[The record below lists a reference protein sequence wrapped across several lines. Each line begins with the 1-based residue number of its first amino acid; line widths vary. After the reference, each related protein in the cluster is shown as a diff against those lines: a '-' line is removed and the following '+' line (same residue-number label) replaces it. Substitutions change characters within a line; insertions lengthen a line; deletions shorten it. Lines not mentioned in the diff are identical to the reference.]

1 MKALRYTTSEKK
13 LSLIL
18 EKLDIIEAKLKESNF
33 QIMNIDEAAK
43 YLSFKK
49 SYLYKMTCCNDIPFY
64 KPGKKV
70 YFNKVDLDN
79 WILSH
84 RRKSNEEIQKEADEY
99 IRTHPWKN

>member
-1 MKALRYTTSEKK
+1 MKALQYTTSEKK

-18 EKLDIIEAKLKESNF
+18 EKLEKIESKLKDSNIQF
-33 QIMNIDEAAK
+33 MNIDEAAK

-49 SYLYKMTCCNDIPFY
+49 SYLYHLTCFNKIPYY
-64 KPGKKV
+64 KPGKKI

-84 RRKSNEEIQKEADEY
+84 RHKSNEEIQKEADEY

>member
-1 MKALRYTTSEKK
+1 MKTLQYTTSEKK

-18 EKLDIIEAKLKESNF
+18 EKLEKIESQLKESNL
-33 QIMNIDEAAK
+33 QVMNIDEAAK

-49 SYLYKMTCCNDIPFY
+49 SYLYKMTCYHDIPFY

-84 RRKSNEEIQKEADEY
+84 RRKSNEEIRKEADEY
-99 IRTHPWKN
+99 IRTHPWK

>member
-1 MKALRYTTSEKK
+1 MKSLQYTTSEKK

-18 EKLDIIEAKLKESNF
+18 EKLEKIEAKLKDSDF

-84 RRKSNEEIQKEADEY
+84 RRKSNEEIEKEADEY
-99 IRTHPWKN
+99 IRTHLWK